1 MVKAI
6 VQEKL
11 KKYAEVLDSFEKN
24 NSNTIPLC
32 AAEPIISRLVKAP
45 LSSPFSE
52 RYIKSGIKNFDASKE
67 FIGSQYIYPVYQ
79 LISEICLDLFGA
91 KYADARPL
99 SGMNA
104 ALTSLM
110 SITNPGDDIL
120 LLHPD
125 AGAHESYPQI
135 CERLG
140 LKTRYLPFDLDNI
153 RYDIEETNK
162 LLNSRTYKAI
172 VIPPSDLIDQPP
184 LDRLNIPDDTIVFYD
199 CTQSFGL
206 IASEHHFN
214 PMKLPNKVVLLG
226 GTHKTISGPTCG
238 LILCNDECLSTIL
251 EQKITPIYVRN
262 PHPHH
267 VASLLMALVE
277 FLECGGEYMTNV
289 ILNSNMLGKLLSEY
303 GFSIK
308 KADRLNYSNTH
319 QLFISL
325 DESAARNIERNARL
339 LNISLDKKSKKMY
352 GDAGIRIGVQAITR
366 LGWREKELDT
376 LARLLSKMRNEEPN
390 SSMINLANQLRNRN
404 RNKLEYTIDA
414 SAHEF
419 LDT

>member
-1 MVKAI
+1 MVKMI

-11 KKYAEVLDSFEKN
+11 RKYAELLDNFEKN

-32 AAEPIISRLVKAP
+32 AAETIVSNLVKAP
-45 LSSPFSE
+45 LRSSFSE

-79 LISEICLDLFGA
+79 LISEICLELFGA
-91 KYADARPL
+91 QYADARPL

-104 ALTSLM
+104 VLTSLM
-110 SITNPGDDIL
+110 SITNHGDNIL

-135 CERLG
+135 CDRLG
-140 LKTRYLPFDLDNI
+140 LKTTYIPFDLDNI
-153 RYDIEETNK
+153 RYDIDETNK
-162 LLNSRTYKAI
+162 LLNNQKYKAI

-184 LDRLNIPDDTIVFYD
+184 LDKLIIPIETIVFYD

-206 IASEHHFN
+206 IASGHHLN
-214 PMKLPNKVVLLG
+214 PMKLSNQVILLG

-238 LILCNDECLSTIL
+238 LILCNDKHLSTIL
-251 EQKITPIYVRN
+251 ENKITPIYVRN

-267 VASLLMALVE
+267 IASLLMALIE
-277 FLECGGEYMTNV
+277 FIEYGTEYMKNIITT
-289 ILNSNMLGKLLSEY
+289 SNTLGCLLSKH
-303 GFSIK
+303 GFSVK
-308 KADRLNYSNTH
+308 KIDKLHYSNTH

-325 DESAARNIERNARL
+325 NKNDAINMEKNARL

-366 LGWREKELDT
+366 LGWGKEELDI
-376 LARLLSKMRNEEPN
+376 LASILSKMKYEHLSP
-390 SSMINLANQLRNRN
+390 SIIKMASQLRGRD
-404 RNKLEYTIDA
+404 KLIYTIDA

-419 LDT
+419 LNT